1 MKLKSLN
8 LVNFKNYV
16 EVDFNFSD
24 KINFFLVIMVGKT
37 NILDSIHYLV
47 SKSYFNHIDSLNIKY
62 GELFFQSILNF
73 NK

>member
-24 KINFFLVIMVGKT
+24 KINFFLGDNGVGKT
-37 NILDSIHYLV
+37 N
-47 SKSYFNHIDSLNIKY
+47 F
-62 GELFFQSILNF
+62 
-73 NK
+73 